1 MGGLLVVIDS
11 QPRQALVRRVTG
23 LARSTPGRLSLIAVV
38 LVVASLASGWLST
51 WSVNR
56 QERALEDLATRSEPL
71 AHAAQEVYRSLQDAD
86 ATAASAF
93 LSGGLEPPQL
103 RERYEKDIAQAQAA
117 LSVATASSPE
127 LTTTLAA
134 QLPVYTGLI
143 ETARSNNRQGFP
155 VGAAYL
161 REASGLMRTQL
172 LPAAQ
177 ELYRAETDRVARAQ
191 DEANFPVAPVLVA
204 LAFVIALVL
213 AQRYLTRKTN
223 RLLNV
228 GLLVATGAAALSL
241 LWVTTVSVLVMN
253 DVADSRTASAKAD
266 VLARARIA
274 TLTARGEE
282 TLTLVARGA
291 GQTYEKNFVEV
302 SRRLEGLLEQARRL
316 DDTEAVAAAS
326 EHFRQWQQVH
336 QRIREA
342 DDAGQYSDAVKLID
356 TPSFDSLDQALV
368 RAIGAARQD
377 FSDEVAVAR
386 TSLAGTVVGVLVL
399 ALISAAGSTMGLWQ
413 RLKEYR

>member
-1 MGGLLVVIDS
+1 MVIDS

-23 LARSTPGRLSLIAVV
+23 LARSTPGRLSLIV
-38 LVVASLASGWLST
+38 LVLVLASLASGALTT
-51 WSVNR
+51 WSVVR

-71 AHAAQEVYRSLQDAD
+71 SHAAQEVYRSLQDAD

-93 LSGGLEPPQL
+93 LSGGLEPAQL
-103 RERYEKDIAQAQAA
+103 RERYEADIAQAQAA
-117 LSVATASSPE
+117 LSVATASSPD
-127 LTTTLAA
+127 LTATLAA

-191 DEANFPVAPVLVA
+191 DEADFPWASVSVA
-204 LAFVIALVL
+204 LLFVVALYL
-213 AQRYLTRKTN
+213 TQRYLTRKTN
-223 RLLNV
+223 RLFNV
-228 GLLVATGAAALSL
+228 GLLVATGAAVLSL

-253 DVADSRTASAKAD
+253 DVADSRTASAKVD
-266 VLARARIA
+266 VLAQARIA

-302 SRRLEGLLEQARRL
+302 SARLEGQLDQAKRL
-316 DDTEAVAAAS
+316 DDTEAVDQAMR
-326 EHFRQWQQVH
+326 HFRQWQQVH

-342 DDAGQYSDAVKLID
+342 DDAGQYNDAVALINN
-356 TPSFDSLDQALV
+356 PYFDSLDQDLV
-368 RAIGAARQD
+368 RAIGEARQD

-386 TSLAGTVVGVLVL
+386 ASLAGTVVGVLVL
-399 ALISAAGSTMGLWQ
+399 AVISAVGSTMGLWQ

>member
-1 MGGLLVVIDS
+1 MVIDS

-23 LARSTPGRLSLIAVV
+23 LARSTPGRLSLIVVV

-71 AHAAQEVYRSLQDAD
+71 AHAAQEVYRALQDAD

-93 LSGGLEPPQL
+93 LSGGLEPSQL

-117 LSVATASSPE
+117 LSVATASSPD
-127 LTTTLAA
+127 LTATLAA

-143 ETARSNNRQGFP
+143 ETARTNNRQGFP

-177 ELYRAETDRVARAQ
+177 ELYRAETDRVSRAQ
-191 DEANFPVAPVLVA
+191 DEANFPWGSVGVA

-213 AQRYLTRKTN
+213 TQRYLTRRTN

-228 GLLVATGAAALSL
+228 GLLVATGAAVVSL

-253 DVADSRTASAKAD
+253 NVSDSRAASQKVD
-266 VLARARIA
+266 VLAQARIA

-302 SRRLEGLLEQARRL
+302 SERLEGLLDQATRL
-316 DDTEAVAAAS
+316 GDTEAVDEAMRQ
-326 EHFRQWQQVH
+326 FRQWQQVH

-342 DDAGQYSDAVKLID
+342 DDAGQYSDAVALIGN
-356 TPSFDSLDQALV
+356 PYFDSLDQSLV
-368 RAIGAARQD
+368 RAIGEARQD

-386 TSLAGTVVGVLVL
+386 ASLAGTAVGVLVL
-399 ALISAAGSTMGLWQ
+399 ALIAAVGSAMGLWQ

>member
-1 MGGLLVVIDS
+1 MVIDS

-23 LARSTPGRLSLIAVV
+23 LARSTPGRLGLIVVV

-51 WSVNR
+51 WSVSR
-56 QERALEDLATRSEPL
+56 HERALEDLATRSEPL
-71 AHAAQEVYRSLQDAD
+71 SDAAQEVYRALQDAD

-103 RERYEKDIAQAQAA
+103 RDRYEADIAQAQAA
-117 LSVATASSPE
+117 LSVATASSPD
-127 LTTTLAA
+127 LTATLAA

-161 REASGLMRTQL
+161 REASGLMRAQL

-177 ELYRAETDRVARAQ
+177 ELYRAETDRVADAQ
-191 DEANFPVAPVLVA
+191 DEANFPLAPVLVA

-213 AQRYLTRKTN
+213 TQRYLTRKTN
-223 RLLNV
+223 RLINV
-228 GLLVATGAAALSL
+228 GLVVATGAAALSL

-253 DVADSRTASAKAD
+253 DVADSRTASKKVD
-266 VLARARIA
+266 VLAQARIA

-291 GQTYEKNFVEV
+291 GQTYEKNFVAV
-302 SRRLEGLLEQARRL
+302 SEQLENHLEQAKRL
-316 DDTEAVAAAS
+316 DDTEVVDQAMR
-326 EHFRQWQQVH
+326 HFRQWQQVH

-342 DDAGQYSDAVKLID
+342 DDAGRYNDAVALID
-356 TPSFDSLDQALV
+356 NPFFDSLDQDLV
-368 RAIGAARQD
+368 RAIGQARQD

-386 TSLAGTVVGVLVL
+386 ASLAGTVVGVLVL
-399 ALISAAGSTMGLWQ
+399 AVISAVGSTMGLWQ

>member
-1 MGGLLVVIDS
+1 MVVDS

-23 LARSTPGRLSLIAVV
+23 LARSTPGRLSLIVVV
-38 LVVASLASGWLST
+38 LVVASLASGWLTT

-71 AHAAQEVYRSLQDAD
+71 AHAAQEVYRALQDAD

-93 LSGGLEPPQL
+93 LSGGLEPSEL
-103 RERYEKDIAQAQAA
+103 RERYEADIAQAQAA
-117 LSVATASSPE
+117 LSVATATSPE
-127 LTTTLAA
+127 LTATLAA

-143 ETARSNNRQGFP
+143 ETARTNNRQGFP

-191 DEANFPVAPVLVA
+191 DEASFPWGSVAVA

-213 AQRYLTRKTN
+213 TQRYLTRKTN

-241 LWVTTVSVLVMN
+241 LWMTTVSVLVMN
-253 DVADSRTASAKAD
+253 DVADSRAASQKVD
-266 VLARARIA
+266 VLAQARIA

-302 SRRLEGLLEQARRL
+302 SERLEGLLDQAIRL
-316 DDTEAVAAAS
+316 DDTAAVAEAMAQ
-326 EHFRQWQQVH
+326 FRQWQQVH

-342 DDAGQYSDAVKLID
+342 DDAGQYTEAVSLIGS
-356 TPSFDSLDQALV
+356 PYFDSLDQALV
-368 RAIGAARQD
+368 RGIGEARQE

-386 TSLAGTVVGVLVL
+386 VSLSGTAVGVLVL
-399 ALISAAGSTMGLWQ
+399 AVVGAAGAAMGLWQ

>member
-1 MGGLLVVIDS
+1 MDS

-23 LARSTPGRLSLIAVV
+23 LARSTPGRLSLIV
-38 LVVASLASGWLST
+38 LVLVLASLASGALTT
-51 WSVNR
+51 WSVVR

-71 AHAAQEVYRSLQDAD
+71 SHAAQEVYRSLQDAD

-93 LSGGLEPPQL
+93 LSGGLEPAQL
-103 RERYEKDIAQAQAA
+103 RERYEADIAQAQAA
-117 LSVATASSPE
+117 LSVATASSPD
-127 LTTTLAA
+127 LTATLAA

-191 DEANFPVAPVLVA
+191 DEADFPWASVSVA
-204 LAFVIALVL
+204 LLFVVALYL
-213 AQRYLTRKTN
+213 TQRYLTRKTN
-223 RLLNV
+223 RLFNV
-228 GLLVATGAAALSL
+228 GLLVATGAAVLSL

-253 DVADSRTASAKAD
+253 DVADSRTASAKVD
-266 VLARARIA
+266 VLAQARIA

-302 SRRLEGLLEQARRL
+302 SARLEGQLDQAKRL
-316 DDTEAVAAAS
+316 DDTEAVDQAMR
-326 EHFRQWQQVH
+326 HFRQWQQVH

-342 DDAGQYSDAVKLID
+342 DDAGQYNDAVALINN
-356 TPSFDSLDQALV
+356 PYFDSLDQDLV
-368 RAIGAARQD
+368 RAIGEARQD

-386 TSLAGTVVGVLVL
+386 ASLAGTVVGVLVL
-399 ALISAAGSTMGLWQ
+399 AVISAVGSTMGLWQ

>member
-1 MGGLLVVIDS
+1 MVIDS

-23 LARSTPGRLSLIAVV
+23 LARSTPGRLSLIVVV
-38 LVVASLASGWLST
+38 LVVASLASGWLTT

-71 AHAAQEVYRSLQDAD
+71 AHAAQEVYRALQDAD

-93 LSGGLEPPQL
+93 LSGGLEPSQL
-103 RERYEKDIAQAQAA
+103 RERYEADIAQAQAA
-117 LSVATASSPE
+117 LSVATASSPD
-127 LTTTLAA
+127 LTATLAA

-143 ETARSNNRQGFP
+143 ETARTNNRQGFP

-177 ELYRAETDRVARAQ
+177 ELYQAETDRVARAQ
-191 DEANFPVAPVLVA
+191 DEASFPWGSVGVA
-204 LAFVIALVL
+204 LALVIALVL
-213 AQRYLTRKTN
+213 TQRYLTRKTN

-228 GLLVATGAAALSL
+228 GLLVATGAAGLSL

-253 DVADSRTASAKAD
+253 DVADSRAASDEVD
-266 VLARARIA
+266 VLAQARIA

-302 SRRLEGLLEQARRL
+302 SQRLEGLLDQAVKL
-316 DDTEAVAAAS
+316 DDTEAAAEAMRQ
-326 EHFRQWQQVH
+326 FRQWQQVH

-342 DDAGQYSDAVKLID
+342 DDAGQYNDAVALIGN
-356 TPSFDSLDQALV
+356 PYFDSLDQALV
-368 RAIGAARQD
+368 RGISEARQD

-386 TSLAGTVVGVLVL
+386 VSLSGTAVGVLVL
-399 ALISAAGSTMGLWQ
+399 AVIGAAGAAMGLWQ

>member
-1 MGGLLVVIDS
+1 MIDS

-23 LARSTPGRLSLIAVV
+23 LARSTPGRLSLIIVV
-38 LVVASLASGWLST
+38 LALASLASGALST
-51 WSVNR
+51 WSVVR

-71 AHAAQEVYRSLQDAD
+71 SHAAQEVYRALQDAD

-93 LSGGLEPPQL
+93 LSGGLEPPKL
-103 RERYEKDIAQAQAA
+103 RERYESDIAQAQAA
-117 LSVATASSPE
+117 LSVATASSPD
-127 LTTTLAA
+127 LTATLAA

-177 ELYRAETDRVARAQ
+177 ELYRAETDRVAGAQ
-191 DEANFPVAPVLVA
+191 DEADFPWGSVSVA
-204 LAFVIALVL
+204 LAFVVALFL
-213 AQRYLTRKTN
+213 TQRYLTRKTN

-228 GLLVATGAAALSL
+228 GLLIATGAAVVSL

-253 DVADSRTASAKAD
+253 DVADSRTASKKVD
-266 VLARARIA
+266 VLAQARIA
-274 TLTARGEE
+274 TLTARGDE

-291 GQTYEKNFVEV
+291 GQAYEKNFVDV
-302 SRRLEGLLEQARRL
+302 SERLEGQLDQAKQLEN
-316 DDTEAVAAAS
+316 TEAVDQAMR
-326 EHFRQWQQVH
+326 HFRQWQQVH

-342 DDAGQYSDAVKLID
+342 DDAGQYNDAVALID
-356 TPSFDSLDQALV
+356 NPYFDSLDQDLV
-368 RAIGAARQD
+368 RAIGEARQD

-386 TSLAGTVVGVLVL
+386 ASLAGTVVGVLVL
-399 ALISAAGSTMGLWQ
+399 AVISAIGSTMGLWQ

>member
-1 MGGLLVVIDS
+1 MVIDS

-23 LARSTPGRLSLIAVV
+23 LARSTPGRLGLIVVV

-71 AHAAQEVYRSLQDAD
+71 AHAAQEVYRALQDAD

-93 LSGGLEPPQL
+93 LSGGLEPSEL
-103 RERYEKDIAQAQAA
+103 RQRYEADIAQAQAA
-117 LSVATASSPE
+117 LSVATASSPD
-127 LTTTLAA
+127 LTATLSA

-191 DEANFPVAPVLVA
+191 DEASFPVVPVLVA
-204 LAFVIALVL
+204 LAFVIGLVL
-213 AQRYLTRKTN
+213 IQRYLTRKTN

-228 GLLVATGAAALSL
+228 GLLVATGAAVLSL

-253 DVADSRTASAKAD
+253 DVADSRTASEKVD
-266 VLARARIA
+266 VLAQARIA

-291 GQTYEKNFVEV
+291 GQSYEKNFVEV
-302 SRRLEGLLEQARRL
+302 SARLEGLLNQAKAL
-316 DDTEAVAAAS
+316 EDTEAVEQATR
-326 EHFRQWQQVH
+326 HFRQWQEVH

-342 DDAGQYSDAVKLID
+342 DDAGQYNDAVALIGN
-356 TPSFDSLDQALV
+356 PYFDSLDQALV
-368 RAIGAARQD
+368 RAIGQARQD

-386 TSLAGTVVGVLVL
+386 ASLAGTVVGVLVL
-399 ALISAAGSTMGLWQ
+399 AAISAAGSTTGLWQ

>member
-1 MGGLLVVIDS
+1 VVIDS

-23 LARSTPGRLSLIAVV
+23 LARSTPGRLSLIIVV
-38 LVVASLASGWLST
+38 LIVASLASGWLST
-51 WSVNR
+51 WSVSR
-56 QERALEDLATRSEPL
+56 QEGALEDLATRSEPL
-71 AHAAQEVYRSLQDAD
+71 SHAAQEVYRALQDAD

-93 LSGGLEPPQL
+93 LSGGLEPPRL
-103 RERYEKDIAQAQAA
+103 RERYEADIAQAQAA
-117 LSVATASSPE
+117 LSVATASSPD
-127 LTTTLAA
+127 LTATLSA

-143 ETARSNNRQGFP
+143 EAARSNNRQGFP

-191 DEANFPVAPVLVA
+191 DEANFPLVSVLVA
-204 LAFVIALVL
+204 LAFVVALVL
-213 AQRYLTRKTN
+213 TQRYLTRRTN
-223 RLLNV
+223 RLLNI
-228 GLLVATGAAALSL
+228 GLLVATAAAALSL

-253 DVADSRTASAKAD
+253 DVEDSRTASKKVD
-266 VLARARIA
+266 VLAQARIS

-291 GQTYEKNFVEV
+291 GQTYEKNFVDV
-302 SRRLEGLLEQARRL
+302 TARLEKQLEQAKQL
-316 DDTEAVAAAS
+316 DDTEAVDHAMR
-326 EHFRQWQQVH
+326 HFRQWQQVH
-336 QRIREA
+336 QRIRQA
-342 DDAGQYSDAVKLID
+342 DDAGQYNDAVALID
-356 TPSFDSLDQALV
+356 NPYFDSLDQDLV
-368 RAIGAARQD
+368 RAIGEARQD

-386 TSLAGTVVGVLVL
+386 ASLAGTVVGVLVL
-399 ALISAAGSTMGLWQ
+399 AVISAMGSTMGLWQ

>member
-1 MGGLLVVIDS
+1 MVIDS
-11 QPRQALVRRVTG
+11 QPRQALLRRFTG
-23 LARSTPGRLSLIAVV
+23 LARSTPGRLTVIAVV
-38 LVVASLASGWLST
+38 LVVAALASGWLTT

-71 AHAAQEVYRSLQDAD
+71 SHAAQEVYRALQDAD

-93 LSGGLEPPQL
+93 LSGGLEPAQL
-103 RERYEKDIAQAQAA
+103 RERYEADIAQAQAA
-117 LSVATASSPE
+117 LSVATASSPD
-127 LTTTLAA
+127 LTATLSA

-143 ETARSNNRQGFP
+143 ETARTNNRQGFP

-172 LPAAQ
+172 LPAAR

-191 DEANFPVAPVLVA
+191 DEAAFPVVPVLVA
-204 LAFVIALVL
+204 LAFVVALVL
-213 AQRYLTRKTN
+213 TQRYLTRKTN

-228 GLLVATGAAALSL
+228 GLLVATGAAVLSL
-241 LWVTTVSVLVMN
+241 LWVTTVSVLVMR
-253 DVADSRTASAKAD
+253 DVGDSRTASQKVD
-266 VLARARIA
+266 VLAQARIA

-291 GQTYEKNFVEV
+291 GHTYEKNFVEV
-302 SRRLEGLLEQARRL
+302 SQRLEGLLEDARRL
-316 DDTEAVAAAS
+316 EGGEAVDSAVR
-326 EHFRQWQQVH
+326 HFREWQQVH
-336 QRIREA
+336 QRVREA
-342 DDAGQYSDAVKLID
+342 DDSGQYAEAVALVA
-356 TPSFDSLDQALV
+356 TPYFDSLDEDLV
-368 RAIGAARQD
+368 RAIGQARQD

-386 TSLAGTVVGVLVL
+386 ASLAGTAVGVLVL
-399 ALISAAGSTMGLWQ
+399 AVIAAAGAVMGLWQ

>member
-1 MGGLLVVIDS
+1 MVIDS
-11 QPRQALVRRVTG
+11 QPRQALLRRFTG
-23 LARSTPGRLSLIAVV
+23 LARSTPGRLTVIAVV
-38 LVVASLASGWLST
+38 LVLAALASGWLTT

-71 AHAAQEVYRSLQDAD
+71 SHAAQEVHRALQDAD

-93 LSGGLEPPQL
+93 LSGGLEPAQL
-103 RERYEKDIAQAQAA
+103 RERYEADIAQAQAA
-117 LSVATASSPE
+117 LSVATASSPD
-127 LTTTLAA
+127 LTATLAA

-143 ETARSNNRQGFP
+143 ETARTNNRQGFP

-172 LPAAQ
+172 LPAAR

-191 DEANFPVAPVLVA
+191 DEADFPVVPVLVA
-204 LAFVIALVL
+204 LAFVVALVL
-213 AQRYLTRKTN
+213 TQRYLTRKTN

-241 LWVTTVSVLVMN
+241 LWVTTVSVLVMR
-253 DVADSRTASAKAD
+253 DVGDSRTASEKVD
-266 VLARARIA
+266 VLAQARIA

-302 SRRLEGLLEQARRL
+302 SQRLEDLLEHAKRLEGG
-316 DDTEAVAAAS
+316 EAVDSAVRNFG
-326 EHFRQWQQVH
+326 EWQQVH
-336 QRIREA
+336 QRVREA
-342 DDAGQYSDAVKLID
+342 DDSGQYADAVALVA
-356 TPSFDSLDQALV
+356 TPYFDSLDEDLV
-368 RAIGAARQD
+368 RAIGQARQD

-386 TSLAGTVVGVLVL
+386 ASLAGTAVGVLVL
-399 ALISAAGSTMGLWQ
+399 AVIAAAGAVMGLWQ

>member
-1 MGGLLVVIDS
+1 MVIDS

-38 LVVASLASGWLST
+38 LVVAALASGWLST

-71 AHAAQEVYRSLQDAD
+71 AHAAQEVYRALQDAD

-93 LSGGLEPPQL
+93 LSGGLEPSQL
-103 RERYEKDIAQAQAA
+103 RERYEADIAQAQAA
-117 LSVATASSPE
+117 LSVATASSPD
-127 LTTTLAA
+127 LTATLAA

-143 ETARSNNRQGFP
+143 ETARTNNRQGFP

-191 DEANFPVAPVLVA
+191 DEASFPVVPVLVA
-204 LAFVIALVL
+204 LAFVIGLVL
-213 AQRYLTRKTN
+213 IQRYLTRKTN

-253 DVADSRTASAKAD
+253 DVADSRTASEKVD
-266 VLARARIA
+266 VLAQARIA

-291 GQTYEKNFVEV
+291 GQSYEKNFVEV
-302 SRRLEGLLEQARRL
+302 SERLEGLLDRAKAL
-316 DDTEAVAAAS
+316 DSTEAVDEATR
-326 EHFRQWQQVH
+326 HFRQWQEVH
-336 QRIREA
+336 QRIRQA
-342 DDAGQYSDAVKLID
+342 DDAGQYNEAVALIGN
-356 TPSFDSLDQALV
+356 PYFDSLDQALV
-368 RAIGAARQD
+368 RAIGEARQD

-386 TSLAGTVVGVLVL
+386 ASLAGTAVGVLVL
-399 ALISAAGSTMGLWQ
+399 ALISAAGSTTGLWQ

>member
-1 MGGLLVVIDS
+1 MVMDS

-23 LARSTPGRLSLIAVV
+23 LARSTPGRLSLIIVV
-38 LVVASLASGWLST
+38 LALASLVSGALTT
-51 WSVNR
+51 WSVVR
-56 QERALEDLATRSEPL
+56 QEQALEDLATRSEPL
-71 AHAAQEVYRSLQDAD
+71 AHAAQEVYRALQDAD

-93 LSGGLEPPQL
+93 LSGGLEPPKL
-103 RERYEKDIAQAQAA
+103 RERYEADIAQAQAA
-117 LSVATASSPE
+117 LSVATASSPD
-127 LTTTLAA
+127 LTATLAA

-161 REASGLMRTQL
+161 REASGLMRAQL

-191 DEANFPVAPVLVA
+191 DEADFPWGSVSVA
-204 LAFVIALVL
+204 LAFVVALFL
-213 AQRYLTRKTN
+213 TQRYLTRKTN

-228 GLLVATGAAALSL
+228 GLLIATGAAVVSL

-253 DVADSRTASAKAD
+253 DVADSRTASEKAD
-266 VLARARIA
+266 VLAQARIA
-274 TLTARGEE
+274 TLTARGDE

-291 GQTYEKNFVEV
+291 GQAYEKNFVEV
-302 SRRLEGLLEQARRL
+302 SERLEGQLDQAKQLES
-316 DDTEAVAAAS
+316 TEAVDQAMR
-326 EHFRQWQQVH
+326 HFRQWQQVH

-342 DDAGQYSDAVKLID
+342 DDAGQYNDAVALID
-356 TPSFDSLDQALV
+356 NPYFDSLDQDLV
-368 RAIGAARQD
+368 RAIGEARQD

-386 TSLAGTVVGVLVL
+386 ASLAGTVVGVLVL
-399 ALISAAGSTMGLWQ
+399 AVISAIGSTMGLWQ

>member
-1 MGGLLVVIDS
+1 MVLDS

-38 LVVASLASGWLST
+38 LVLAGLSSGWLST

-71 AHAAQEVYRSLQDAD
+71 AHAAQEVYRALQDAD

-103 RERYEKDIAQAQAA
+103 RERYEADIAQAQAA

-127 LTTTLAA
+127 LTTTLSA

-172 LPAAQ
+172 LPSAQ
-177 ELYRAETDRVARAQ
+177 ELYRSETDRVAKAQ
-191 DEANFPVAPVLVA
+191 DEANFPVAPALVA

-213 AQRYLTRKTN
+213 TQRYLTHKTN

-228 GLLVATGAAALSL
+228 GLLVATAASVLSL

-253 DVADSRTASAKAD
+253 DVADSRAASAKVD
-266 VLARARIA
+266 VLAQARIA

-291 GQTYEKNFVEV
+291 GQSYEKNFVEV
-302 SRRLEGLLEQARRL
+302 TRRLQGLLDQAKRL
-316 DDTEAVAAAS
+316 DDTEAVTAA
-326 EHFRQWQQVH
+326 ENHFRQWQQAH
-336 QRIREA
+336 QRIRAA
-342 DDAGQYSDAVKLID
+342 DDAGQYDDAVALIGD
-356 TPSFDSLDQALV
+356 PHFDSLDQDLV
-368 RAIGAARQD
+368 RAIGQARQD

-386 TSLAGTVVGVLVL
+386 TSLAGTVVGVVVL
-399 ALISAAGSTMGLWQ
+399 ALIGAVGSTMGLWQ

>member
-1 MGGLLVVIDS
+1 VVIDS
-11 QPRQALVRRVTG
+11 QPRQALVRRFTG
-23 LARSTPGRLSLIAVV
+23 LARSTPGRLSLIVVV

-51 WSVNR
+51 WSVIR

-71 AHAAQEVYRSLQDAD
+71 AHAAQEVYRALQDAD

-93 LSGGLEPPQL
+93 LSGGLEPSQL
-103 RERYEKDIAQAQAA
+103 RERYEKDIVQAQAA
-117 LSVATASSPE
+117 LSVATASSPD
-127 LTTTLAA
+127 LTATLAA

-143 ETARSNNRQGFP
+143 ETARTNNRQGFP

-177 ELYRAETDRVARAQ
+177 ELYRAETDRVSRAQ
-191 DEANFPVAPVLVA
+191 DEANFPWGSVAVA

-213 AQRYLTRKTN
+213 TQRYLTRRTN

-228 GLLVATGAAALSL
+228 GLLLATGAAVVSL
-241 LWVTTVSVLVMN
+241 LWVTTASVLVMN
-253 DVADSRTASAKAD
+253 DVSDSRAASQKVD
-266 VLARARIA
+266 VLAQARIA

-302 SRRLEGLLEQARRL
+302 SERLEGLLDQATRL
-316 DDTEAVAAAS
+316 GNTEAVDQAMRQ
-326 EHFRQWQQVH
+326 FRQWQQVH

-342 DDAGQYSDAVKLID
+342 DDAGQYNDAVALID
-356 TPSFDSLDQALV
+356 NPYFDSLDQDLV
-368 RAIGAARQD
+368 RAIGEARQD

-386 TSLAGTVVGVLVL
+386 ASLAGTVVGVLVL
-399 ALISAAGSTMGLWQ
+399 AVIGAAGAAMGLWQ

>member
-1 MGGLLVVIDS
+1 MVIDS

-23 LARSTPGRLSLIAVV
+23 LARSTPGRLSLIVVV
-38 LVVASLASGWLST
+38 LVLASLASGWLST

-71 AHAAQEVYRSLQDAD
+71 SHAAQEVYRALQDAD

-93 LSGGLEPPQL
+93 LSGGLEPPAL
-103 RERYEKDIAQAQAA
+103 RERYEADIAQAQAA
-117 LSVATASSPE
+117 LSVATASSPD
-127 LTTTLAA
+127 LTATLSA

-143 ETARSNNRQGFP
+143 ETARTNNRQGFP

-172 LPAAQ
+172 LPSAQ
-177 ELYRAETDRVARAQ
+177 ELYRAETDRVAGAQ
-191 DEANFPVAPVLVA
+191 DEAGFPWAPVLVA

-213 AQRYLTRKTN
+213 TQRYLTRKTN

-228 GLLVATGAAALSL
+228 GLLVATGAAVLSL

-253 DVADSRTASAKAD
+253 DVADSRKASKTVD
-266 VLARARIA
+266 VLAQARIA
-274 TLTARGEE
+274 TLTARGDE

-291 GQTYEKNFVEV
+291 GQAYEKSFVEV
-302 SRRLEGLLEQARRL
+302 SERLEGQLDQAKRL
-316 DDTEAVAAAS
+316 ANTEAVDQAMR
-326 EHFRQWQQVH
+326 HFRQWQQVH
-336 QRIREA
+336 QRIRGA
-342 DDAGQYSDAVKLID
+342 DDAGQYNDAVALID
-356 TPSFDSLDQALV
+356 NPYFDSLDKDLV
-368 RAIGAARQD
+368 RAIGEARQD

-386 TSLAGTVVGVLVL
+386 ASLAGTVVGVLVL
-399 ALISAAGSTMGLWQ
+399 AVISAAGSTMGLWQ

>member
-1 MGGLLVVIDS
+1 VVIDS
-11 QPRQALVRRVTG
+11 QPRQALVRRFTG
-23 LARSTPGRLSLIAVV
+23 LARSTPGRLSLIVVV
-38 LVVASLASGWLST
+38 LVVASLASGWLTT

-71 AHAAQEVYRSLQDAD
+71 AHAAQEVYRALQDAD

-93 LSGGLEPPQL
+93 LSGGLEPAQL
-103 RERYEKDIAQAQAA
+103 RERYEADIAQAQAA
-117 LSVATASSPE
+117 LSVATASSPD
-127 LTTTLAA
+127 LTATLAA

-191 DEANFPVAPVLVA
+191 DEANFPVVPVLVA
-204 LAFVIALVL
+204 LAFVIGLVL
-213 AQRYLTRKTN
+213 IQRYLTRKTN

-228 GLLVATGAAALSL
+228 GLLVATGAATLSL

-253 DVADSRTASAKAD
+253 DVADSRDASEKVD
-266 VLARARIA
+266 VLAQARIA

-291 GQTYEKNFVEV
+291 GQSYEKNFVEV
-302 SRRLEGLLEQARRL
+302 SERLEGLLDRAKALESTGAVDQAMR
-316 DDTEAVAAAS
+316 E
-326 EHFRQWQQVH
+326 FRQWQQVH

-342 DDAGQYSDAVKLID
+342 DDAGQYNDAVALIGN
-356 TPSFDSLDQALV
+356 PYFDSLDQSLV
-368 RAIGAARQD
+368 RAIGEARQE

-386 TSLAGTVVGVLVL
+386 ASLAGTVVGVLVL

>member
-1 MGGLLVVIDS
+1 MVIDS

-23 LARSTPGRLSLIAVV
+23 LARSTPGRLGLIVVV

-51 WSVNR
+51 WSVDR

-71 AHAAQEVYRSLQDAD
+71 AHAAQEVYRALQDAD

-117 LSVATASSPE
+117 LSVATASSPD

-177 ELYRAETDRVARAQ
+177 ELYRAETDRVGRAQ
-191 DEANFPVAPVLVA
+191 DEADFPVVPVLVA

-213 AQRYLTRKTN
+213 VQRYLTRKTN

-228 GLLVATGAAALSL
+228 GLLIATGAAALSL

-253 DVADSRTASAKAD
+253 NVSDSRTASAKVD
-266 VLARARIA
+266 VLAQARIA

-282 TLTLVARGA
+282 TLTLVARGS
-291 GQTYEKNFVEV
+291 GQTYEKNFLEV
-302 SRRLEGLLEQARRL
+302 SQRLQGLLDQAGRL
-316 DDTEAVAAAS
+316 DDTDAVDAATR
-326 EHFRQWQQVH
+326 HFQEWQQVH
-336 QRIREA
+336 QRIRQA
-342 DDAGQYSDAVKLID
+342 DDAGQYTEAVGLIG
-356 TPSFDSLDQALV
+356 TPAFDSLDQDLV
-368 RAIGAARQD
+368 KAIGQARQD

-386 TSLAGTVVGVLVL
+386 TSLAGTVVGVVVL
-399 ALISAAGSTMGLWQ
+399 ALIGAAGATMGLWQ

>member
-1 MGGLLVVIDS
+1 MVIDS

-23 LARSTPGRLSLIAVV
+23 LARSTPGRLSLIVLV
-38 LVVASLASGWLST
+38 LVVASLASGALTT
-51 WSVNR
+51 WSVVR
-56 QERALEDLATRSEPL
+56 QERAPEDLATRSEPL
-71 AHAAQEVYRSLQDAD
+71 SHAAQEVYRSLQDAD

-93 LSGGLEPPQL
+93 LSGGLEPAQL
-103 RERYEKDIAQAQAA
+103 RERYEADIAQAQAA
-117 LSVATASSPE
+117 LSVATASSPD
-127 LTTTLAA
+127 LTATLAA

-191 DEANFPVAPVLVA
+191 DEANFPWGSVSVA
-204 LAFVIALVL
+204 LLFVIALYL
-213 AQRYLTRKTN
+213 TQRYLTRKTN
-223 RLLNV
+223 RLFNV
-228 GLLVATGAAALSL
+228 GLLVATGAAVLSL

-253 DVADSRTASAKAD
+253 DVADSRTASAKVD
-266 VLARARIA
+266 VLAQARIA

-302 SRRLEGLLEQARRL
+302 SARLEGQLDQAKRL
-316 DDTEAVAAAS
+316 DDTEAVDQAMR
-326 EHFRQWQQVH
+326 HFRQWQQVH

-342 DDAGQYSDAVKLID
+342 DDAGQYNDAVALID
-356 TPSFDSLDQALV
+356 NPYFDSLDQDLV
-368 RAIGAARQD
+368 RAIGEARQD

-386 TSLAGTVVGVLVL
+386 ASLAGTVVGVLVL
-399 ALISAAGSTMGLWQ
+399 AVISAVGSTMGLWQ

>member
-1 MGGLLVVIDS
+1 MVIDS

-23 LARSTPGRLSLIAVV
+23 LARSTPGRLSLIILV
-38 LVVASLASGWLST
+38 LVAASLASGALTT
-51 WSVNR
+51 WSVVR

-71 AHAAQEVYRSLQDAD
+71 SHAAQEVYRALQDAD

-93 LSGGLEPPQL
+93 LSGGLEPPKL
-103 RERYEKDIAQAQAA
+103 RERYEADIAQAQAA
-117 LSVATASSPE
+117 LSVATASSPD
-127 LTTTLAA
+127 LTATLAA

-191 DEANFPVAPVLVA
+191 DEAGFPWGSVSVA
-204 LAFVIALVL
+204 LAFVVALFFT
-213 AQRYLTRKTN
+213 QRYLTRRTN

-228 GLLVATGAAALSL
+228 GLLVATGAAVLSL
-241 LWVTTVSVLVMN
+241 LWATTVSVLVMN
-253 DVADSRTASAKAD
+253 DVADSRTASQKVD
-266 VLARARIA
+266 VLAQARIA

-302 SRRLEGLLEQARRL
+302 SEQLEGLLDQAKRL
-316 DDTEAVAAAS
+316 DDTAAVDQAMR
-326 EHFRQWQQVH
+326 HFRQWQQVH

-342 DDAGQYSDAVKLID
+342 DDAGQYNDAVALID
-356 TPSFDSLDQALV
+356 NPYFDSLDQDLV
-368 RAIGAARQD
+368 RAIGEARQD

-386 TSLAGTVVGVLVL
+386 ASLAGTVVGVLVL
-399 ALISAAGSTMGLWQ
+399 AVISAIGSTMGLWQ

>member
-1 MGGLLVVIDS
+1 MGGPLVVIDS
-11 QPRQALVRRVTG
+11 QPRRALVRRVTG

-38 LVVASLASGWLST
+38 LVVASFASGWLST
-51 WSVNR
+51 WSVDR
-56 QERALEDLATRSEPL
+56 QERALQDLATRSEPL
-71 AHAAQEVYRSLQDAD
+71 AHAAQEVYRALQDAD

-103 RERYEKDIAQAQAA
+103 RERYEADIAQAQAA

-172 LPAAQ
+172 LPSAQ
-177 ELYRAETDRVARAQ
+177 ELYRAETDRVGKAQ
-191 DEANFPVAPVLVA
+191 DEANFPVVPVGVA
-204 LAFVIALVL
+204 LAFVVALVL
-213 AQRYLTRKTN
+213 TQQYLTRRTN

-228 GLLVATGAAALSL
+228 GLLVATGAAVLSL
-241 LWVTTVSVLVMN
+241 LWVTTVSVLVMK

-266 VLARARIA
+266 VLAQARIA

-282 TLTLVARGA
+282 TLTLVARGS
-291 GQTYEKNFVEV
+291 GQSYEKNFVEV
-302 SRRLEGLLEQARRL
+302 SGRLEGLLDQAKRL
-316 DDTEAVAAAS
+316 QSTGALDSATT
-326 EHFRQWQQVH
+326 HFRQWQEVH
-336 QRIREA
+336 QRIRQA
-342 DDAGQYSDAVKLID
+342 DDAGQYTEAVALIGD
-356 TPSFDSLDQALV
+356 PSFDELDQDLV
-368 RAIGAARQD
+368 RAIGEARQG

-386 TSLAGTVVGVLVL
+386 ASLAGTVVGVLVL
-399 ALISAAGSTMGLWQ
+399 AVIGAAGAAMGLWQ

>member
-1 MGGLLVVIDS
+1 VVIDS

-23 LARSTPGRLSLIAVV
+23 LARSTPGRLSLIILV
-38 LVVASLASGWLST
+38 LAVASLASGALTT
-51 WSVNR
+51 WSVVR
-56 QERALEDLATRSEPL
+56 QERALEDLSTRSEPL
-71 AHAAQEVYRSLQDAD
+71 SHAAQEVYRALQDAD

-93 LSGGLEPPQL
+93 LSGGLEPSRL
-103 RERYEKDIAQAQAA
+103 RERYEADIAQAQAA
-117 LSVATASSPE
+117 LSVATASSPD
-127 LTTTLAA
+127 LTATLAA

-177 ELYRAETDRVARAQ
+177 ELYRAETDRVALAQ
-191 DEANFPVAPVLVA
+191 DEANFPWGSVSVA
-204 LAFVIALVL
+204 LLFVVALFL
-213 AQRYLTRKTN
+213 TQRYLTRKTN

-228 GLLVATGAAALSL
+228 GLLVATGAAVLSL

-253 DVADSRTASAKAD
+253 DVADSRTASEKVD
-266 VLARARIA
+266 VLAQARIA

-291 GQTYEKNFVEV
+291 GQAYEKNFVEV
-302 SRRLEGLLEQARRL
+302 SERLEGQLGQAKQL
-316 DDTEAVAAAS
+316 DNTEAVDQAMR
-326 EHFRQWQQVH
+326 HFRQWQQVH

-342 DDAGQYSDAVKLID
+342 DDAGQYNDAVALID
-356 TPSFDSLDQALV
+356 NPYFDSLDQDLV
-368 RAIGAARQD
+368 RAIGEARQD

-386 TSLAGTVVGVLVL
+386 ASLAGTVVGVLVL
-399 ALISAAGSTMGLWQ
+399 AVISAIGSTMGLWQ

>member
-1 MGGLLVVIDS
+1 MVIDS

-23 LARSTPGRLSLIAVV
+23 LARSTPGRLSLIILV
-38 LVVASLASGWLST
+38 LVIASLASGALTT

-71 AHAAQEVYRSLQDAD
+71 AHAAQEVYRALQDAD

-103 RERYEKDIAQAQAA
+103 RERYEADIAQAQAA
-117 LSVATASSPE
+117 LSVATASSPD
-127 LTTTLAA
+127 LTATLAA

-177 ELYRAETDRVARAQ
+177 ELYRAETDRVAAAQ
-191 DEANFPVAPVLVA
+191 DEANFPWGSMSVA

-213 AQRYLTRKTN
+213 TQRYLTRKTN

-228 GLLVATGAAALSL
+228 GLLIATGAAGLSL
-241 LWVTTVSVLVMN
+241 LWATTVSVLVIN
-253 DVADSRTASAKAD
+253 DVADSRTASEKVD
-266 VLARARIA
+266 VLAQARIA

-291 GQTYEKNFVEV
+291 GQAYEKNFVEV
-302 SRRLEGLLEQARRL
+302 SEKLEGLLDQAKRL
-316 DDTEAVAAAS
+316 DNTEAVDQAMR
-326 EHFRQWQQVH
+326 HFRQWQQVH

-342 DDAGQYSDAVKLID
+342 DDAGQYTDAVALINN
-356 TPSFDSLDQALV
+356 PYFDSLDQDLV
-368 RAIGAARQD
+368 RAIGEARQD

-386 TSLAGTVVGVLVL
+386 ASLAGTVVGVLVL
-399 ALISAAGSTMGLWQ
+399 AVIAAVGSTMGLWQ

>member
-1 MGGLLVVIDS
+1 MVIDS

-38 LVVASLASGWLST
+38 LVVAALASGWLST

-71 AHAAQEVYRSLQDAD
+71 AHAAQEVYRALQDAD

-93 LSGGLEPPQL
+93 LSGGLEPSQL
-103 RERYEKDIAQAQAA
+103 RERYEADIAQAQAA
-117 LSVATASSPE
+117 LSVATASSPD
-127 LTTTLAA
+127 LTATLAA

-143 ETARSNNRQGFP
+143 ETARTNNRQGFP

-191 DEANFPVAPVLVA
+191 DEANFPVVSALVA

-213 AQRYLTRKTN
+213 IQRYLTRRTN

-253 DVADSRTASAKAD
+253 DVADSRTASQKVD
-266 VLARARIA
+266 VLAQARIA

-291 GQTYEKNFVEV
+291 GQSYEKNFVEV
-302 SRRLEGLLEQARRL
+302 SERLEGLLDRAKAL
-316 DDTEAVAAAS
+316 DSTEAVDAATQ
-326 EHFRQWQQVH
+326 HFRQWQEVH

-342 DDAGQYSDAVKLID
+342 DDAGQYNEAVALIGN
-356 TPSFDSLDQALV
+356 PHFDSLDQALV
-368 RAIGAARQD
+368 RAIGEARQD

-386 TSLAGTVVGVLVL
+386 ASLAGTAVGVLVL
-399 ALISAAGSTMGLWQ
+399 ALISAAGSTAGLWQ

>member
-1 MGGLLVVIDS
+1 MVIDS

-23 LARSTPGRLSLIAVV
+23 LARSTPGRLSLIIVV
-38 LVVASLASGWLST
+38 LVLASLVSGAFTT

-56 QERALEDLATRSEPL
+56 QATALEDLSTRSEPL
-71 AHAAQEVYRSLQDAD
+71 AHAAQEVYRALQDAD

-93 LSGGLEPPQL
+93 LSGGLEPVQL
-103 RERYEKDIAQAQAA
+103 RERYEADIAQAQAA
-117 LSVATASSPE
+117 LSVATASSPD
-127 LTTTLAA
+127 LTATLAA

-143 ETARSNNRQGFP
+143 ETARTNNRQGFP

-191 DEANFPVAPVLVA
+191 DEADFPWGSVLVL

-213 AQRYLTRKTN
+213 VQRYLTRKTN

-228 GLLVATGAAALSL
+228 GLLVATGAAVLSL
-241 LWVTTVSVLVMN
+241 LWVTTVSVLVMR
-253 DVADSRTASAKAD
+253 DVADSRTASEKVD
-266 VLARARIA
+266 VLAQARIA

-291 GQTYEKNFVEV
+291 GQAYEKNFVEV
-302 SRRLEGLLEQARRL
+302 SERLEGQLDQAQQLER
-316 DDTEAVAAAS
+316 TEAVDQAMR
-326 EHFRQWQQVH
+326 HFRQWQQVH

-342 DDAGQYSDAVKLID
+342 DDAGQYNDAVALINN
-356 TPSFDSLDQALV
+356 PYFDSLDQDLV
-368 RAIGAARQD
+368 RAIGEARQD

-386 TSLAGTVVGVLVL
+386 AALAGTVVGVLVL
-399 ALISAAGSTMGLWQ
+399 AVISAAGSTMGLWQ

>member
-1 MGGLLVVIDS
+1 MVIDS

-23 LARSTPGRLSLIAVV
+23 LARSTPGRLSLIVVV

-71 AHAAQEVYRSLQDAD
+71 AHAAQEVYRALQDAD

-93 LSGGLEPPQL
+93 LSGGLEPPRL
-103 RERYEKDIAQAQAA
+103 RERYEADIAQAQAA
-117 LSVATASSPE
+117 LSVATASSPD
-127 LTTTLAA
+127 LTATLSA

-143 ETARSNNRQGFP
+143 ETARTNNRQGFP

-172 LPAAQ
+172 LPSAR

-191 DEANFPVAPVLVA
+191 DEATFPWGSVLVA

-213 AQRYLTRKTN
+213 TQRYLTRKTN
-223 RLLNV
+223 RLLNI
-228 GLLVATGAAALSL
+228 GLLVATAAAVLSL

-253 DVADSRTASAKAD
+253 DVADSRTASQKAD
-266 VLARARIA
+266 VLAQARIA
-274 TLTARGEE
+274 TLTARGDE

-291 GQTYEKNFVEV
+291 GQTYEKSFVEV
-302 SRRLEGLLEQARRL
+302 SERLEGQLEEAKRL
-316 DDTEAVAAAS
+316 EDTEAVDQAMR
-326 EHFRQWQQVH
+326 HFRQWQQVH

-342 DDAGQYSDAVKLID
+342 DDAGQYNDAVALID
-356 TPSFDSLDQALV
+356 NPYFDSLDQDLV
-368 RAIGAARQD
+368 RAIGEARQD

-386 TSLAGTVVGVLVL
+386 GSLAGTVVGVLVL
-399 ALISAAGSTMGLWQ
+399 AVISAVGSTMGLWQ

>member
-1 MGGLLVVIDS
+1 MVIDS

-23 LARSTPGRLSLIAVV
+23 LARSTPGRLSLIIVV

-56 QERALEDLATRSEPL
+56 QERALQDLATRSEPL
-71 AHAAQEVYRSLQDAD
+71 AHAAQEVYRALQDAD

-93 LSGGLEPPQL
+93 LSGGLEPPRL
-103 RERYEKDIAQAQAA
+103 RERYEADIAQAQAA
-117 LSVATASSPE
+117 LSVATASSPD
-127 LTTTLAA
+127 LTATLSA

-191 DEANFPVAPVLVA
+191 DEADFPVVPVLVA
-204 LAFVIALVL
+204 LAFVVALVL
-213 AQRYLTRKTN
+213 AQRYLTRRTN
-223 RLLNV
+223 RLLNI
-228 GLLVATGAAALSL
+228 GLVVATAAAVLSL
-241 LWVTTVSVLVMN
+241 LWVTSASVLVMR
-253 DVADSRTASAKAD
+253 DVGDSREASQQVD

-291 GQTYEKNFVEV
+291 GQNYEKNFVEV
-302 SRRLEGLLEQARRL
+302 SRRLEEQLEQARRL
-316 DDTEAVAAAS
+316 GGGEAVEQAVR
-326 EHFRQWQQVH
+326 HFRQWQQVH

-342 DDAGQYSDAVKLID
+342 DDAGQYADAVALID
-356 TPSFDSLDQALV
+356 NPYFDSLDQDLV

-386 TSLAGTVVGVLVL
+386 TALAGTVVGVMALAVL
-399 ALISAAGSTMGLWQ
+399 SAVGSTMGLWQ

>member
-1 MGGLLVVIDS
+1 MVIDS

-23 LARSTPGRLSLIAVV
+23 LARSTPGRLSLIAIV
-38 LVVASLASGWLST
+38 LVLASLASGSLAT

-56 QERALEDLATRSEPL
+56 QEQALQDLATRSEPL

-93 LSGGLEPPQL
+93 LSGGLEPARL
-103 RERYEKDIAQAQAA
+103 RERYEADIAQAQAA
-117 LSVATASSPE
+117 LSVATASSPD
-127 LTTTLAA
+127 LTATLAA

-143 ETARSNNRQGFP
+143 ETARTNNRQGFP

-191 DEANFPVAPVLVA
+191 DEAGFPVAPVLVA
-204 LAFVIALVL
+204 LAFVIGLVL
-213 AQRYLTRKTN
+213 TQRYLTRRTN
-223 RLLNV
+223 RLLNI
-228 GLLVATGAAALSL
+228 GLLVATGAAVVSL
-241 LWVTTVSVLVMN
+241 LWVTTVSVLVMR
-253 DVADSRTASAKAD
+253 DVADSRTASAKVD
-266 VLARARIA
+266 VLAQARIA
-274 TLTARGEE
+274 TLTARGDE

-291 GQTYEKNFVEV
+291 GQAYEKSFVEV
-302 SRRLEGLLEQARRL
+302 SERLEGQLEQAKRL
-316 DDTEAVAAAS
+316 ENTEAVDQAMR
-326 EHFRQWQQVH
+326 HFRQWQQVH

-342 DDAGQYSDAVKLID
+342 DDAGQYNDAVNLID
-356 TPSFDSLDQALV
+356 NPYFDSLDSDLV
-368 RAIGAARQD
+368 RAIGEARQD

-386 TSLAGTVVGVLVL
+386 ASLAGTVVGVLVL
-399 ALISAAGSTMGLWQ
+399 AVISAAGSTMGLWQ

>member
-1 MGGLLVVIDS
+1 MVIDS

-23 LARSTPGRLSLIAVV
+23 LARSTPGRLSLIIVV
-38 LVVASLASGWLST
+38 LVLASLASGWLTT
-51 WSVNR
+51 WSVSR
-56 QERALEDLATRSEPL
+56 HERALDDLATQSEPL

-103 RERYEKDIAQAQAA
+103 RERYEADIAQAQAA
-117 LSVATASSPE
+117 LSVATASSPD
-127 LTTTLAA
+127 LTATLAA

-143 ETARSNNRQGFP
+143 ETARTNNRQGFP

-191 DEANFPVAPVLVA
+191 DEANFPWGSVGVA
-204 LAFVIALVL
+204 LAFVVALVL
-213 AQRYLTRKTN
+213 TQRYLTHKTN

-228 GLLVATGAAALSL
+228 GLLVATAAAVLSL

-253 DVADSRTASAKAD
+253 DVGDSRTASQKVD
-266 VLARARIA
+266 VLAQARIA
-274 TLTARGEE
+274 TLTARGDE

-291 GQTYEKNFVEV
+291 GQAYEKNFVEV
-302 SRRLEGLLEQARRL
+302 SDRLEGLLDHAKALEN
-316 DDTEAVAAAS
+316 TEAIDQAMR
-326 EHFRQWQQVH
+326 HFRQWQQVH

-342 DDAGQYSDAVKLID
+342 DDAGQYNDAVALID
-356 TPSFDSLDQALV
+356 NPYFDSLDQDLV
-368 RAIGAARQD
+368 RAIGEARQD

-386 TSLAGTVVGVLVL
+386 ASLAGTAVGVLVL
-399 ALISAAGSTMGLWQ
+399 AVISAVGSTMGLWQ

>member
-1 MGGLLVVIDS
+1 VVIDS

-23 LARSTPGRLSLIAVV
+23 LARSTPGRLSLIVLV
-38 LVVASLASGWLST
+38 LVVASLASGALTT
-51 WSVNR
+51 WSVVR

-71 AHAAQEVYRSLQDAD
+71 SHAAQEVYRALQDAD

-93 LSGGLEPPQL
+93 LSGGLEPAQL
-103 RERYEKDIAQAQAA
+103 RERYEADIAQAQAA
-117 LSVATASSPE
+117 LSVATASSPD
-127 LTTTLAA
+127 LTATLAA

-191 DEANFPVAPVLVA
+191 DEAGFPWGSVLVA
-204 LAFVIALVL
+204 LAFVVALVL
-213 AQRYLTRKTN
+213 TQRYLTRRTN

-228 GLLVATGAAALSL
+228 GLLVATGAAVVSL
-241 LWVTTVSVLVMN
+241 LWATTASVLVMN
-253 DVADSRTASAKAD
+253 DVADSRTASEKVDA
-266 VLARARIA
+266 LAQARIA

-302 SRRLEGLLEQARRL
+302 SEQLEGQLDQAKRLEN
-316 DDTEAVAAAS
+316 TEAVDQAMR
-326 EHFRQWQQVH
+326 HFRQWQQVH

-342 DDAGQYSDAVKLID
+342 DDAGHYNDAVALID
-356 TPSFDSLDQALV
+356 NPYFDALDQDLV
-368 RAIGAARQD
+368 RAIGEARQD

-386 TSLAGTVVGVLVL
+386 ASLAGTVVGVLVL
-399 ALISAAGSTMGLWQ
+399 AVISAIGSTMGLWQ

>member
-1 MGGLLVVIDS
+1 MVIDS

-23 LARSTPGRLSLIAVV
+23 LARSTPGRLSLIIVV

-51 WSVNR
+51 WSVSR

-71 AHAAQEVYRSLQDAD
+71 AHAAQEVYRALQDAD

-103 RERYEKDIAQAQAA
+103 RDRYEADIAQAQAA
-117 LSVATASSPE
+117 LSVATASSPD
-127 LTTTLAA
+127 LTATLAA

-143 ETARSNNRQGFP
+143 ETARTNNRQGFP

-161 REASGLMRTQL
+161 REASGLMRAQL
-172 LPAAQ
+172 LPSAQ
-177 ELYRAETDRVARAQ
+177 ELYRAETDRVAQAQ
-191 DEANFPVAPVLVA
+191 NEANFPWGSVGVA

-213 AQRYLTRKTN
+213 TQRYLTRKTN
-223 RLLNV
+223 RLLNI
-228 GLLVATGAAALSL
+228 GLVVATGAAALSL

-253 DVADSRTASAKAD
+253 DVADSRTASQKVD
-266 VLARARIA
+266 VLAQARIA

-291 GQTYEKNFVEV
+291 GQSYEKNFVEV
-302 SRRLEGLLEQARRL
+302 SEKLEKQLDQAKQL
-316 DDTEAVAAAS
+316 DNTEAVDQAMR
-326 EHFRQWQQVH
+326 HFRQWQQVH

-342 DDAGQYSDAVKLID
+342 DDAGQYNDAVALID
-356 TPSFDSLDQALV
+356 NPYFDSLDQDLV
-368 RAIGAARQD
+368 RAIGQARQD

-386 TSLAGTVVGVLVL
+386 AALAGTAVGVLVL
-399 ALISAAGSTMGLWQ
+399 AVLSAAGSTMGLWQ

>member
-1 MGGLLVVIDS
+1 MVIDS

-23 LARSTPGRLSLIAVV
+23 LARSTPGRLSLIILV
-38 LVVASLASGWLST
+38 LAIASLASGALTT
-51 WSVNR
+51 WSVSR
-56 QERALEDLATRSEPL
+56 QERALDDLATRSEPL
-71 AHAAQEVYRSLQDAD
+71 AHAAQEVYRALQDAD

-103 RERYEKDIAQAQAA
+103 RDRYEADIAQAQAA
-117 LSVATASSPE
+117 LSVATASSPD
-127 LTTTLAA
+127 LTATLAA

-143 ETARSNNRQGFP
+143 ETARTNNRQGFP

-177 ELYRAETDRVARAQ
+177 ELYRAETDRVAAAQ
-191 DEANFPVAPVLVA
+191 REANFPWGSLCVA

-213 AQRYLTRKTN
+213 TQRYLTRKTN

-228 GLLVATGAAALSL
+228 GLLIATGAAGLSL
-241 LWVTTVSVLVMN
+241 LWATTVSVLVIN
-253 DVADSRTASAKAD
+253 DVADSRTASEKVD
-266 VLARARIA
+266 VLAQARIA

-291 GQTYEKNFVEV
+291 GQTYEKNYVEV
-302 SRRLEGLLEQARRL
+302 SQNLEKLLDQAKQL
-316 DDTEAVAAAS
+316 DNTDAVDQAMR
-326 EHFRQWQQVH
+326 HFRQWQQVH

-342 DDAGQYSDAVKLID
+342 DDAGQYNDAVALID
-356 TPSFDSLDQALV
+356 NPYFDSLDTDLV
-368 RAIGAARQD
+368 RAIGEARQD

-386 TSLAGTVVGVLVL
+386 ASLAGTVVGVLVL
-399 ALISAAGSTMGLWQ
+399 AVISAVGSTMGLWQ

>member
-1 MGGLLVVIDS
+1 MVIDS

-23 LARSTPGRLSLIAVV
+23 LARSTPGRLSLIIVV
-38 LVVASLASGWLST
+38 LVVASLASGWLTT

-56 QERALEDLATRSEPL
+56 QERSLEELATRSEPL
-71 AHAAQEVYRSLQDAD
+71 AHAAQEVYRALQDAD

-93 LSGGLEPPQL
+93 LSGGLEPIRL
-103 RERYEKDIAQAQAA
+103 RERYEADIAQAQAA
-117 LSVATASSPE
+117 LSVATASSPD
-127 LTTTLAA
+127 LTATLAA

-143 ETARSNNRQGFP
+143 ETARTNNRQGFP

-191 DEANFPVAPVLVA
+191 DEADFPVAPILVA

-213 AQRYLTRKTN
+213 TQRYLTRRTN

-228 GLLVATGAAALSL
+228 GLLVATGAAVVSL
-241 LWVTTVSVLVMN
+241 LWVTTVSVLVMR
-253 DVADSRTASAKAD
+253 DVSDSRTASTKVD
-266 VLARARIA
+266 VLAQARIA

-302 SRRLEGLLEQARRL
+302 SERLEGQLDHAKRLE
-316 DDTEAVAAAS
+316 DTEAVDQAMR
-326 EHFRQWQQVH
+326 HFRQWQQVH

-342 DDAGQYSDAVKLID
+342 DDAGQYNDAVALID
-356 TPSFDSLDQALV
+356 NPYFDSLDQDLV
-368 RAIGAARQD
+368 RAIGEARQD

-386 TSLAGTVVGVLVL
+386 ASLAGTMVGVLVL
-399 ALISAAGSTMGLWQ
+399 AVISAVGSTMGLWQ